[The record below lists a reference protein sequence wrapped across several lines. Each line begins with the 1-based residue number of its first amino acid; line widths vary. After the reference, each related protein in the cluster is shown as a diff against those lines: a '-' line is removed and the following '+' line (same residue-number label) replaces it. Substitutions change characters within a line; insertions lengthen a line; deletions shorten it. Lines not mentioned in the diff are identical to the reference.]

1 MTVWSDSFGNEKLKI
16 SKLALQSGVTKRTI
30 DYYTNLGLL
39 NVERSVSNYRF
50 YDTEMI
56 ERIHWI
62 EGEKTKGKS
71 LNEIRTFLQVETP
84 VEEEIDIHEIRL
96 QMKKL
101 EKDVVKLIEQM
112 DEEQKQQM
120 KKKVSPESLA
130 LAQSLLLLLS

>member
-1 MTVWSDSFGNEKLKI
+1 MTVWGDSFGNEKLKI
-16 SKLALQSGVTKRTI
+16 SELAIQSAVTKRTI

-39 NVERSVSNYRF
+39 KVERSVSNYRY
-50 YDTEMI
+50 YDKGMI

-62 EGEKTKGKS
+62 EEEKAKGKS
-71 LNEIRTFLQVETP
+71 LNEIRTLLQVETL
-84 VEEEIDIHEIRL
+84 VEEEIDIQEIRL

>member
-16 SKLALQSGVTKRTI
+16 SELALQSGVTKRTI